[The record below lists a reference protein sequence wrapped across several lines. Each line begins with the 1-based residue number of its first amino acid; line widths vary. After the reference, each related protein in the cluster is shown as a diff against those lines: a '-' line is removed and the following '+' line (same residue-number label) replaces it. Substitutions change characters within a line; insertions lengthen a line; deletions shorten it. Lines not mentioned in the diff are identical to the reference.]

1 MKNLIRLSKIISHAG
16 ICSRRDAEKLIE
28 KGEVKVN
35 GEILKEF
42 VIAQDKIRLLK
53 KTYDF
58 DIDVSVK
65 SSVTRGTKVNI
76 LLPKIKK

>member
-42 VIAQDKIRLLK
+42 VIAQDKIKEIAIKNVRLK
-53 KTYDF
+53 KM
-58 DIDVSVK
+58 
-65 SSVTRGTKVNI
+65 
-76 LLPKIKK
+76 